1 MQNTKL
7 HGRPIQKFEGKVVSL
22 IYTICSKNLTTKGF
36 HQVFLQMMRKL
47 FGMKKQQQKIPK
59 KMSGLTNSLE
69 ISPQHI
75 LQKLMYANIL
85 N

>member
-1 MQNTKL
+1 
-7 HGRPIQKFEGKVVSL
+7 
-22 IYTICSKNLTTKGF
+22 
-36 HQVFLQMMRKL
+36 MMRKL